1 MELASVAN
9 DKTAAD
15 PEMSG
20 IGCVLRLAGSYNNS
34 SRHQLRQAVENY
46 LGRLDRHTT

>member
-9 DKTAAD
+9 GKTAAD

-20 IGCVLRLAGSYNNS
+20 SIERC
-34 SRHQLRQAVENY
+34 
-46 LGRLDRHTT
+46 LGRLDRHTKREGVASRHVRLGRAELVWQ